1 MGEEI
6 IDNNWTGQ
14 AHVRITVVTIF
25 LASQSQLIMAFLERG
40 WGAMWLIHVQEFQKR

>member
-14 AHVRITVVTIF
+14 AHVRITVVMIF
-25 LASQSQLIMAFLERG
+25 LASQS
-40 WGAMWLIHVQEFQKR
+40 